1 MLIWNVISL
10 NLLHNILQ
18 AKSLSNYIF
27 AFFIASSGQY
37 KCAVFYENLPK
48 RTDSSQT
55 RKLSW
60 IGGLPDALRKTKV
73 QKSAEIRATF
83 GNLKPSSFWFDTE
96 DTNGYCKE
104 DAASSRCYVA
114 VRTLP
119 SAHVNNVHNQRVGE

>member
-1 MLIWNVISL
+1 M
-10 NLLHNILQ
+10 NILQ
-18 AKSLSNYIF
+18 AKSLKLFI
-27 AFFIASSGQY
+27 AFFITSSGQY

-83 GNLKPSSFWFDTE
+83 GNLKPSNFIYKKDERNEILVKFLAYDLYMSLL
-96 DTNGYCKE
+96 TNGI
-104 DAASSRCYVA
+104 
-114 VRTLP
+114 
-119 SAHVNNVHNQRVGE
+119 